1 MFFDIID
8 RRYNKEGP
16 NALIMTSNFQ
26 PSRWGEFFGEDSS
39 LLCSLD
45 RIFDKAT
52 VFNIKGQSYRG
63 KQLQTVTLTAGQL
76 TALPRKIDK
85 RKERLIHWSF

>member
-8 RRYNKEGP
+8 RRYNKEEP
-16 NALIMTSNFQ
+16 NALILTSNFQ
-26 PSRWGEFFGEDSS
+26 PSKWGEFFGEDSS
-39 LLCSLD
+39 LLCSLE
-45 RIFDKAT
+45 RIFDTAT

-76 TALPRKIDK
+76 VTLP
-85 RKERLIHWSF
+85 KESR

>member
-26 PSRWGEFFGEDSS
+26 PSRWGEFFGEDSL

-45 RIFDKAT
+45 RIFDTAT
-52 VFNIKGQSYRG
+52 VFNIKGQSYRR

-76 TALPRKIDK
+76 AALPRKN
-85 RKERLIHWSF
+85 R